1 MSVRSPVRSDPRSGR
16 VLMAFL
22 VFVLVLALA
31 AAAATFVAWSW
42 VQSQFDAPGPAQEET
57 LVVVPRGEGLIQ
69 IANRFEREGI
79 ISDARLFRLLVT
91 LEEADRDLRA
101 GEYAFPPE
109 SSMRDVLERVREGIV
124 VQYPV
129 TFAEGLTSA
138 MIVRILES
146 SDVLT
151 GEIPDTPPE
160 GSLLPETYLV
170 QRGTPRSDI
179 LDRMRADQQAVI
191 EALWP
196 NRADDLPF
204 DTIEEAIILASI
216 VEKET
221 AIADERP
228 RVAAVFVNRLRRG
241 MSLDSDPTII
251 YGITGGEPLGRG
263 IRRSELDNTANAYN
277 TYHFAGLPPGPIANP
292 GRESIAAVLN
302 PADTNDLFFVADGT
316 GGHVFASTY
325 AQHQR
330 NVANWRRVE
339 RERGRR

>member
-1 MSVRSPVRSDPRSGR
+1 MSVRHPSESDPRSGR
-16 VLMAFL
+16 VLVALLGFL
-22 VFVLVLALA
+22 VVLILAGA
-31 AAAATFVAWSW
+31 GVAFFTWSW
-42 VQSQFDAPGPAQEET
+42 VQSQFDAPGPAAEET
-57 LVVVPRGEGLIQ
+57 IVVIPRGEGLIQ
-69 IANRFEREGI
+69 IANRFEREGVV
-79 ISDARLFRLLVT
+79 SDARLFRLLVT

-109 SSMRDVLERVREGIV
+109 ASMRDILEQVREGIV
-124 VQYPV
+124 VQYPI

-138 MIVRILES
+138 MIVRILEAS
-146 SDVLT
+146 EVLT
-151 GEIPDTPPE
+151 GEIAETPPE

-170 QRGTPRSDI
+170 QRGTPRSEI
-179 LDRMRADQQAVI
+179 IARMQSDQDALI
-191 EALWP
+191 ARLWP

-221 AIADERP
+221 GIAEERP

-263 IRRSELDNTANAYN
+263 IRRSELDNANNPYN

-292 GRESIAAVLN
+292 GPDAIAAVLN
-302 PADTNDLFFVADGT
+302 PADTRDLFFVADGT
-316 GGHVFASTY
+316 GGHVFAETY

-330 NVANWRRVE
+330 NVANWRRIE
-339 RERGRR
+339 RERGGR